1 MRVYREVEVD
11 VDIEIDDILEYID
24 DCHSTSEL
32 KQIKEAAEDNLKIQ
46 QETTFKETYCKTN
59 NEIELESILA
69 SVWDNRA
76 CLTEANIEILRHFS
90 KKGLY

>member
-1 MRVYREVEVD
+1 MRVYKEIEVD
-11 VDIEIDDILEYID
+11 VDIEFEDVLGYVEGCY
-24 DCHSTSEL
+24 STSEL
-32 KQIKEAAEDNLKIQ
+32 NQIKEAAEDNLKIPH
-46 QETTFKETYCKTN
+46 ETTFKETYCKTN

-69 SVWDNRA
+69 SIWDNRV

>member
-1 MRVYREVEVD
+1 MRVYREVD
-11 VDIEIDDILEYID
+11 VDIEIDDVLEYID
-24 DCHSTSEL
+24 GCHSTSEL
-32 KQIKEAAEDNLKIQ
+32 NQIKEAIEDNLKIP

-76 CLTEANIEILRHFS
+76 CLTEANIEVLKHFS